1 MKTSTKFLSGTLALA
16 IAVIATTS
24 SAFAYQG
31 DPSVKGPNH
40 SPERHEAMTQAFETG
55 DYQAWKDLMDGKGR
69 VTQVINADNFAHF
82 ADAHKLAAE
91 GKLEEAKAVR
101 AELGLGLKDGSGR
114 GQGKGFGRGNRSGP
128 RDGSGF
134 KR

>member
-1 MKTSTKFLSGTLALA
+1 MKTSNKFLSGTLALA

-31 DPSVKGPNH
+31 DPSVKGPDH
-40 SPERHEAMTQAFETG
+40 SPERHEAMVQAFETD
-55 DYQAWKDLMDGKGR
+55 DYEVWKGLMDGKGR
-69 VTQVINADNFAHF
+69 VTQIINADNFARF
-82 ADAHKLAAE
+82 ADAHELAAE

-114 GQGKGFGRGNRSGP
+114 GQGKGLNRGNRSGLK
-128 RDGSGF
+128 DGSGS
-134 KR
+134 KK